1 MSLWISDI
9 QKDGNALMIDVSI
22 QSNVALR
29 GLQFQ
34 LSHVPYTWVDTILQ
48 SYEISIVQ
56 NDESQKL
63 FEDLT
68 LLPRK
73 DYTDKLTNIM
83 LVDYANDVSSFL
95 DFDSLNLFLEDGENI
110 ISHEYSNLILYV
122 DLVNTN
128 LYDDME
134 VSVVQENSSGED
146 VLLSSPIIVSSLD
159 DSIAIPM
166 GYVLRAYQSG
176 KLDIYDKFKLKTGG
190 NLYNYSQLSIKNNPR
205 LDIMYTK

>member
-1 MSLWISDI
+1 MYSEEELN
-9 QKDGNALMIDVSI
+9 G
-22 QSNVALR
+22 
-29 GLQFQ
+29 
-34 LSHVPYTWVDTILQ
+34 
-48 SYEISIVQ
+48 
-56 NDESQKL
+56 KL
-63 FEDLT
+63 L
-68 LLPRK
+68 
-73 DYTDKLTNIM
+73 I
-83 LVDYANDVSSFL
+83 DYANDVTPFL
-95 DFDSLNLFLEDGENI
+95 DFDSLILFLEDGENI
-110 ISHEYSNLILYV
+110 ISHEYSNLILYI

-128 LYDDME
+128 IYDDME

-146 VLLSSPIIVSSLD
+146 VLLSSPTIVSSLD

>member
-1 MSLWISDI
+1 MKFSLIILSCISLLFPSYMLIDATSYDDWVYINLSGGGSVLTPEEVSVDSQDWDI
-9 QKDGNALMIDVSI
+9 ACQRYHFRTNSGLSGNA
-22 QSNVALR
+22 NGGA
-29 GLQFQ
+29 
-34 LSHVPYTWVDTILQ
+34 
-48 SYEISIVQ
+48 
-56 NDESQKL
+56 
-63 FEDLT
+63 
-68 LLPRK
+68 
-73 DYTDKLTNIM
+73 
-83 LVDYANDVSSFL
+83 
-95 DFDSLNLFLEDGENI
+95 
-110 ISHEYSNLILYV
+110 YV
-122 DLVNTN
+122 DSVNTN
-128 LYDDME
+128 LYYDME